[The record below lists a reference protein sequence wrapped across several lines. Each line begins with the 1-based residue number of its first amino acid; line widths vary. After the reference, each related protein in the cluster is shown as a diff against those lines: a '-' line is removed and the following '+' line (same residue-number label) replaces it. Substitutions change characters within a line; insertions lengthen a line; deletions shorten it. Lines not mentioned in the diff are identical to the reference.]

1 MSFCNFVIASCML
14 AISLFTFY
22 HHRDINI
29 EYFNRQLVYNKLMHT
44 PKGKKWVD
52 FDKIST
58 VGDLKEFITTTVAY

>member
-1 MSFCNFVIASCML
+1 
-14 AISLFTFY
+14 
-22 HHRDINI
+22 
-29 EYFNRQLVYNKLMHT
+29 MHT